1 MEGTLVAQPLT
12 TPSLPVA
19 SREGAWASPEPL
31 RALFGE
37 VASGRSEA
45 LGEIYDLVA
54 GRLYGLALWRTGNRE
69 DASDVV
75 QETFVRLARSR
86 ETLEGI
92 RDPRGWLLRVAHR
105 LSVDAARRSSRHPAE
120 SLDEHAGL
128 LAPSCDEASAVDAR
142 RATALLA
149 RLSAAQR
156 EVVYLRH
163 FAEMTFSEMARNLG
177 IPTFTAASRYRLA
190 LFRLRR
196 LMGGPR

>member
-105 LSVDAARRSSRHPAE
+105 VRVEAARGSPGQPA
-120 SLDEHAGL
+120 
-128 LAPSCDEASAVDAR
+128 
-142 RATALLA
+142 
-149 RLSAAQR
+149 
-156 EVVYLRH
+156 
-163 FAEMTFSEMARNLG
+163 
-177 IPTFTAASRYRLA
+177 
-190 LFRLRR
+190 
-196 LMGGPR
+196 